1 MDEGEKLERDDQ
13 VKGEKGAMDRKL
25 AERAKIKGHL
35 KGSMEISYNRSLL
48 KCIHLSR
55 KSK

>member
-13 VKGEKGAMDRKL
+13 LKGEKGAMDRKL

>member
-1 MDEGEKLERDDQ
+1 MDEGEKLEREDQ
-13 VKGEKGAMDRKL
+13 VKGEEAMDRIL

-35 KGSMEISYNRSLL
+35 KGGMETSYNRNSL
-48 KCIHLSR
+48 KCIQLWR